1 MSSSRAKAKGV
12 SASSFF
18 DLKAELSRQ
27 ELEFA
32 RAKAEGKSLAV
43 VGGIKR
49 PDKKPTVWA
58 RQNKGVKARA
68 NRDVELEEISKPTLD
83 SARAALERKAQIY
96 EKLRRGK
103 TGGLNDAQY
112 DALLVDFDSNPST
125 SKYYQG
131 HSSDEDESSTVPK
144 APTSYENDPIVEY
157 EDEFGRIRSARRSE
171 VPRNLVLD
179 QEDEQED
186 DEDLIRNPV
195 NHFPTYQPSE
205 DRIAEIEK
213 AYAEEN
219 NPLNVHYDA
228 SREVRAKGAAFYQFS
243 GDEETRR
250 QQMEEMK
257 ASREETER
265 MRRDLGSE
273 DVKPGEVEG
282 MQDDSGNAGEG
293 VARSRAMEKRKRE
306 IEERRKILDA
316 KRRKL
321 KKSGTPETS
330 NAPTSTPTTMTTTT
344 TTSGEERG
352 KTTSSVSDDPL
363 PLWIRLESP
372 ASKCRSLRRVRVT
385 HLKEKQRKAKSTA
398 STFRSRFIPCSARRR
413 VPRLKNQEVI
423 WFRPRVYT
431 TGLVHQ
437 PYRVL
442 KRNQALAHPY
452 PTSPSAF
459 GPSFLAIS
467 FMNVALRAK
476 NFEATGHPGLNMA
489 LM

>member
-1 MSSSRAKAKGV
+1 MLYRFVMGLGEVEDTIQAIICPNSWATTEEGRHLRASSKFEHNYVLQLAERHQSYPSRMSSSKAKAKGV

-32 RAKAEGKSLAV
+32 RAKVEGKSLAV

-179 QEDEQED
+179 QDEQED

-205 DRIAEIEK
+205 DRVAEIEK

-265 MRRDLGSE
+265 MRRNLGSE

-282 MQDDSGNAGEG
+282 MQDDSGNTGEG

-306 IEERRKILDA
+306 IEERRKLLDA

-321 KKSGTPETS
+321 KKSDTPEAS
-330 NAPTSTPTTMTTTT
+330 NPPTSTPTTMATTTT
-344 TTSGEERG
+344 ASGEERG
-352 KTTSSVSDDPL
+352 KTTSSVSDDPSATL
-363 PLWIRLESP
+363 DNASKAQHPNADPFAALESQTSKESKGKQKAQP
-372 ASKCRSLRRVRVT
+372 ASS
-385 HLKEKQRKAKSTA
+385 EAD
-398 STFRSRFIPCSARRR
+398 
-413 VPRLKNQEVI
+413 
-423 WFRPRVYT
+423 
-431 TGLVHQ
+431 
-437 PYRVL
+437 
-442 KRNQALAHPY
+442 
-452 PTSPSAF
+452 
-459 GPSFLAIS
+459 SFLAQLEGEFLAS
-467 FMNVALRAK
+467 RTK
-476 NFEATGHPGLNMA
+476 K
-489 LM
+489 